1 MHANSQ
7 RLSNLDRAAH
17 DEKGSQIVE
26 LIAVDE
32 EDLLEALSDRI
43 QQEQEEVN
51 HSKVALA

>member
-17 DEKGSQIVE
+17 DVKGSQSVE

-43 QQEQEEVN
+43 QQEQEEEN
-51 HSKVALA
+51 HSKIALA